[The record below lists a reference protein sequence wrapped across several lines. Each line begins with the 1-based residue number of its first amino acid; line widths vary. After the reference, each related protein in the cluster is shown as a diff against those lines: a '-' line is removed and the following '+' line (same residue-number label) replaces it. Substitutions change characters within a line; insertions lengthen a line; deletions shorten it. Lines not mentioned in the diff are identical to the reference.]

1 MTFTTT
7 TDKNLTL
14 LRIEG
19 ELDALSVAD
28 LRPTLDK
35 LVAEGHRSVV
45 VDLSALRMIDSSG
58 VGSIV
63 SLYKRIRAAGGQVVV
78 RGARE
83 QPLAI
88 LKLLR
93 IDKVLMP

>member
-1 MTFTTT
+1 MTYTTT
-7 TDKNLTL
+7 KETNHIV

-19 ELDALSVAD
+19 ELDSLSVTDLRPAIDQLVAD
-28 LRPTLDK
+28 LHP
-35 LVAEGHRSVV
+35 SVL
-45 VDLSALRMIDSSG
+45 VDLTKLRLIDSSG

-63 SLYKRIRAAGGQVVV
+63 SLYKRVRAQGGSVVV

-88 LKLLR
+88 LRLLR
-93 IDKVLMP
+93 LDKVLMP